1 MKRGRFGNGKCGVLK
16 LDISKAFN
24 RVEWKFVEE
33 VLSKLGYTPSVIE
46 LIMRC
51 VQLVRFSFVLN
62 GENKGFIMPSRGLN
76 QGDPL
81 SPFLFLI
88 CSEGLSALLRQAENA
103 EKFRGLRFGNPEF
116 NVSRH
121 FFADDSLIFFRATE
135 EDERAMLIC
144 LNKYAHASGQL
155 INYDKSEIGF
165 GRKLK
170 EHVRALLARS
180 LGVKLIIGHNKYLGL
195 HLSWEG
201 VKPRSL
207 PKSGSEFG
215 TR

>member
-116 NVSRH
+116 TVSH
-121 FFADDSLIFFRATE
+121 LFFADDSLLFCSA
-135 EDERAMLIC
+135 
-144 LNKYAHASGQL
+144 NASCCQAIQVIL
-155 INYDKSEIGF
+155 EVYE
-165 GRKLK
+165 
-170 EHVRALLARS
+170 
-180 LGVKLIIGHNKYLGL
+180 
-195 HLSWEG
+195 
-201 VKPRSL
+201 
-207 PKSGSEFG
+207 
-215 TR
+215 